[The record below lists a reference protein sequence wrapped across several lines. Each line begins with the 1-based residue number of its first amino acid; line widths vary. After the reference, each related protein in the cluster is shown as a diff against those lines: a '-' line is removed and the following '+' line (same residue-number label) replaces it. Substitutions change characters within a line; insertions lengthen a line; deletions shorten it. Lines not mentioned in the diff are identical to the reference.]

1 MIILKY
7 IYYFFEVIILFFINF
22 KTKNFLII
30 SPRYI
35 SIIIKR
41 VFIFDLKNKIF
52 FSQKI
57 RNFFDINTV
66 FQVFGYEEYNLE
78 IINSWKKKIIDFYTQ
93 YKIKLLIVDCGANI
107 GSTSIYFSKLFP
119 KAKIISIEPDIQNFS
134 LAKKNSNSK
143 NIKLLKN
150 AIASSN
156 FNFEVKRQIDPRAH
170 KVEFDKKNKKN
181 KTITVMQLLKNH
193 KRLKP
198 FIIKIDIEGFEENLF
213 KKNIE
218 WMDNFKII
226 IIEIHD
232 WMIPEKSISN
242 NFIKSLS
249 IISKK
254 NKRDL
259 IIQGEN
265 LISIRID

>member
-1 MIILKY
+1 MILVKY
-7 IYYFFEVIILFFINF
+7 IYYFFEIIILFFLNF
-22 KTKNFLII
+22 KTKNFLVI

-35 SIIIKR
+35 SIFIKS
-41 VFIFDLKNKIF
+41 VVIFDFKKKKF
-52 FSQKI
+52 FTQKV

-66 FQVFGYEEYNLE
+66 FQVFGYEEYNLK
-78 IINSWKKKIIDFYTQ
+78 IVNSWRKKIFKFYTKN
-93 YKIKLLIVDCGANI
+93 KIDLLIVDCGANI
-107 GSTSIYFSKLFP
+107 GSTSRYFSELFP
-119 KAKIISIEPDIQNFS
+119 KAKIISIEPDAQNFN
-134 LAKKNSNSK
+134 LAKKNSNSEK
-143 NIKLLKN
+143 ILVLKN
-150 AIASSN
+150 AVASSN
-156 FNFEVKRQIDPRAH
+156 FSYEVKSQLDPRAH
-170 KVEFDKKNKKN
+170 KIRINKKIKNN
-181 KTITVMQLLKNH
+181 KTITIMQLLRNH
-193 KRLKP
+193 KKLKP

-213 KKNIE
+213 KKNIK

-242 NFIKSLS
+242 NFIKSLA

-265 LISIRID
+265 LISIRIN